1 MPFAQ
6 RRVALLLLLVGL
18 TGASFFLALGVGAL
32 PLPVTTVW
40 AALWHHDHPAF
51 PVVWGLRGARAAAV
65 WSAGALLALA
75 GLLMQTLLRN
85 PLADPYV
92 LGVSSGAAV
101 GALAAIVLGAAGL
114 GVAAAAFAG
123 AIVVMALVFALAHGA
138 GPWSATRLILTGVIV
153 ASGASAVVA
162 LLLTLAPEQR
172 LHSML
177 FWLMGDA
184 AGTTFSPWPMVLLIA
199 VSLLLVTWGRDLN
212 ALAYGEATAQ
222 AVGVPV
228 ARLRWGLYVLASLL
242 TATAVTLV
250 GSVGFVGLIVPH
262 AVRIMIGNDHRWLI
276 PCCIFAGGTLLMVAD
291 TAARTLW
298 APLQLPV
305 GIVTALLGVPFF
317 LWLLVRART

>member
-1 MPFAQ
+1 
-6 RRVALLLLLVGL
+6 
-18 TGASFFLALGVGAL
+18 
-32 PLPVTTVW
+32 
-40 AALWHHDHPAF
+40 
-51 PVVWGLRGARAAAV
+51 
-65 WSAGALLALA
+65 
-75 GLLMQTLLRN
+75 MQTLLRN

-114 GVAAAAFAG
+114 SVAAAAFAG

-250 GSVGFVGLIVPH
+250 GSVGFVGL
-262 AVRIMIGNDHRWLI
+262 MIGNDHRWLI